1 MDNVKD
7 INTVQDAAAD
17 LQKVLKVK
25 MEDGLQTM
33 KAVQE
38 RVQEYNVYSNAFT
51 NRTYDHLRTTIQ
63 TQVGY
68 LPFVLLFQSYY
79 SFYI

>member
-17 LQKVLKVK
+17 LQRVLKVK
-25 MEDGLQTM
+25 MDDGLQTM

-51 NRTYDHLRTTIQ
+51 NRTYEHLRTSIQ
-63 TQVGY
+63 TQVGT
-68 LPFVLLFQSYY
+68 FHFMFQPY
-79 SFYI
+79 FDGF